1 MNFFRRFFGGLKQQ
15 AERGVYG
22 GELIY
27 QIDISHNQSRRG
39 LVQLIRLPNFT
50 YTGRIR
56 LHLNE
61 ASFIYGMSLVE
72 LKHLSQEIV
81 KALDAVEKDRA
92 LMAEERTEGSS
103 SSTR

>member
-1 MNFFRRFFGGLKQQ
+1 MKFLRRFFDAIKQM
-15 AERGVYG
+15 AKRGVYG
-22 GELIY
+22 GDLIY

-61 ASFIYGMSLVE
+61 ASMIYGISLME
-72 LKHLSQEIV
+72 LKDLSQEIV

-92 LMAEERTEGSS
+92 LMAAKKTESN
-103 SSTR
+103 STSNF